1 VANRARRNPLS
12 RIRLVYRRS
21 STLVKCVVLAALVLC
36 TLALLTL
43 RHAILDTEHRLEDA
57 REKAAALEREN
68 ARLEQS
74 IAELGTVQS
83 VTDLAGKLLG
93 LVDPDTVIFLPEE
106 QTGGNN

>member
-1 VANRARRNPLS
+1 MTARTNPFS
-12 RIRLVYRRS
+12 RIRLVYRR
-21 STLVKCVVLAALVLC
+21 TPTAVKCAVLAALVLS

-43 RHAILDTEHRLEDA
+43 RHHIMDTRAQTEEKRDEAAILEL
-57 REKAAALEREN
+57 EN

-93 LVDPDTVIFLPEE
+93 LVDPDTVIFLPTE
-106 QTGGNN
+106 